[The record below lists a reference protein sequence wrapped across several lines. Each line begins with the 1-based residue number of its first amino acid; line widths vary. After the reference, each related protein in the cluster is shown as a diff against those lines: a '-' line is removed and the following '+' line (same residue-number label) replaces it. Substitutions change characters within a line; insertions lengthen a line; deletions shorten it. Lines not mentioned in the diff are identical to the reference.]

1 MEILNRNTFNE
12 DDVTSKKVS
21 ISYPTHEEITLVY
34 IGKNC
39 YSLKDLENI
48 IKQIKSK
55 KKEKDFMD
63 SLNYRVRTYTK

>member
-1 MEILNRNTFNE
+1 
-12 DDVTSKKVS
+12 VS